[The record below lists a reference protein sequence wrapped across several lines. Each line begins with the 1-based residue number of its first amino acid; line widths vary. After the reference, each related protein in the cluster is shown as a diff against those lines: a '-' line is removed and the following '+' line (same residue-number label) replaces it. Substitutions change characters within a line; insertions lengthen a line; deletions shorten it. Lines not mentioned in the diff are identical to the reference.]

1 MKIALINPNHNLKDA
16 AVHLGLAY
24 LASYASSLHNNL
36 DISLLDTRISSKRKV
51 RKYLLNNYDL
61 VGLTSSTQTFTEA
74 LEIALQIKELYP
86 ETPICLGGAH
96 ASTYKEEAL
105 DANPFD
111 FVVVGEGEQTFSDL
125 ISYLKGELDIKLI
138 NGLIYKDLEA
148 NIIANPS
155 RQLITDID
163 SIPMPS
169 YNLFRMSAYPHHRM
183 VSSRG
188 CPFNC
193 VFCNSKAIWT
203 NRWRKRSPGKLI
215 EEIEYLVKN
224 FGSKTFVLND
234 DSFNIDAKRVN
245 DLCGALIARNI
256 NILWSASARA
266 DLISREMAQKLKSA
280 GCYDVSIGI
289 ESANN
294 AVLERINK
302 NTTHELILSG
312 IRNLRAAGIDVLG
325 QFMIGNPGDTLET
338 IKESIDFARNSDL
351 TGVEFYTALPYK
363 GSSLWDFVQQHGRM
377 LGDVEAYNYHN
388 ISPRIIFDTPEFP
401 EKDIIKAIDLARAYG
416 YYNALSKDRSIP
428 GLNFG
433 RKLSSLIQQ
442 LFKGKVGNNIYLLLR
457 KIYRKL

>member
-1 MKIALINPNHNLKDA
+1 MKIALINPNRNLKDA
-16 AVHLGLAY
+16 AVHLGLGY

-36 DISLLDTRISSKRKV
+36 DISILDTRISSNKKV
-51 RKYLLNNYDL
+51 LKYLLNNYDL
-61 VGLTSSTQTFTEA
+61 VGITSSTQTFTEA

-125 ISYLKGELDIKLI
+125 ISYVKGELDIKLI
-138 NGLIYKDLEA
+138 NGLIYKDLEG
-148 NIIANPS
+148 NVIANPS
-155 RQLITDID
+155 RQLITDINT
-163 SIPMPS
+163 IPMPS
-169 YNLFRMSAYPHHRM
+169 YNLFRMSAYPQHRM

-203 NRWRKRSPGKLI
+203 NRWRKRSPEKLI
-215 EEIEYLVKN
+215 EEIEYLIKN

-234 DSFNIDAKRVN
+234 DSFNIDAKRVG
-245 DLCGALIARNI
+245 DFCDALIAKNI
-256 NILWSASARA
+256 SILWSASARA
-266 DLISREMAQKLKSA
+266 DLISKEMALKLKAS

-294 AVLERINK
+294 IVLEKINK
-302 NTTHELILSG
+302 NTTREKILSG
-312 IRNLRAAGIDVLG
+312 IRNLREADIDVLG

-363 GSSLWDFVQQHGRM
+363 GSSLWDFVQKHGKM
-377 LGDVEAYNYHN
+377 VTKADAYDYHN
-388 ISPRIIFDTPEFP
+388 VSPRIIFDTPEFP
-401 EKDIIKAIDLARAYG
+401 EEEILIAINLAKRSG
-416 YYNALSKDRSIP
+416 YFNALTYDKNNSL
-428 GLNFG
+428 LNFG
-433 RKLSSLIQQ
+433 RSLAMWFQRRLGTTTGNKLY
-442 LFKGKVGNNIYLLLR
+442 LFLR
-457 KIYRKL
+457 KIYQKI

>member
-1 MKIALINPNHNLKDA
+1 MKIALINPNRNLKDA
-16 AVHLGLAY
+16 AVHLGLGY

-36 DISLLDTRISSKRKV
+36 DISILDTRISSNKKAL
-51 RKYLLNNYDL
+51 KYLLNNFDL
-61 VGLTSSTQTFTEA
+61 VGITSSTQTFTEA

-105 DANPFD
+105 DANPLD

-125 ISYLKGELDIKLI
+125 ISYVKGKLDIKLI
-138 NGLIYKDLEA
+138 NGLIYKDLEG
-148 NIIANPS
+148 NVITNPT

-163 SIPMPS
+163 TMPMPS
-169 YNLFRMSAYPHHRM
+169 YNLFRMSAYPQHRM

-193 VFCNSKAIWT
+193 VFCNSEAIWT
-203 NRWRKRSPGKLI
+203 NRWRKRSPEKII
-215 EEIEYLVKN
+215 EEIEYLVKS
-224 FGSKTFVLND
+224 FGNKTFVLND
-234 DSFNIDAKRVN
+234 DSFNIDAKRVG
-245 DLCGALIARNI
+245 DFCDALIAKNI

-266 DLISREMAQKLKSA
+266 DLISKEMALKLKAS

-294 AVLERINK
+294 TVLEKINK
-302 NTTHELILSG
+302 NTTREKVLSG

-338 IKESIDFARNSDL
+338 IKESIDFAGNSDL

-363 GSSLWDFVQQHGRM
+363 GSSLWNFVQQHGRM
-377 LGDVEAYNYHN
+377 LSDVEAYNYHN
-388 ISPRIIFDTPEFP
+388 TSPRIIFDTPEFP
-401 EKDIIKAIDLARAYG
+401 EEKILIAIDLARKEG

-428 GLNFG
+428 VLNFG
-433 RKLSSLIQQ
+433 RKLGSLIQQ
-442 LFKGKVGNNIYLLLR
+442 LFKGRVGNNIYLLLR
-457 KIYRKL
+457 RIYRKL